1 MRQAAVAMFVTL
13 ALLVPGTAFAADLV
27 LPRPQAA
34 RAQEVTA
41 LCAAAGGLPDRC
53 RPSKVP
59 GDVRNDETVLVGM
72 DGGGRPATVRLDQK
86 LLLEGTGDY
95 AIRERGPAR
104 AAEPLIAGDDPPN
117 TKFGAVVWQG
127 FTPGDRQLGARL
139 TLDPVIEAARL
150 PMTIAVSFVAAGSHD
165 DQPLGPGGRIPGAGR
180 ITVTLQNRTSQPPV
194 LPTAAAAPAAEL
206 SRPLDAA
213 LAAARRA
220 PGPRLPAAGGARP
233 PP

>member
-1 MRQAAVAMFVTL
+1 MRHAAVATFVTVVVPL
-13 ALLVPGTAFAADLV
+13 ALAAPALADDLV
-27 LPRPQAA
+27 LPSPQAA

-53 RPSKVP
+53 RPSVVP

-72 DGGGRPATVRLDQK
+72 DGGGQPAAARLEQK
-86 LLLEGTGDY
+86 LLLRGPGAS

-104 AAEPLIAGDDPPN
+104 AAEPLVAGDDPPN

-139 TLDPVIEAARL
+139 TLAAGSEAEPP
-150 PMTIAVSFVAAGSHD
+150 PMTVAVSFVAAGRHD

-213 LAAARRA
+213 LAAA
-220 PGPRLPAAGGARP
+220 
-233 PP
+233 